1 MNKHSMRLAFVLV
14 LVLFVFTLASAQST
28 RIVYFSMFSEG
39 EPLQQVLQKVTDDF
53 MAENPDIQVEII
65 WAGRQ
70 NLTQLQSVLAAGEQ
84 VDIVDH
90 SD

>member
-14 LVLFVFTLASAQST
+14 LVLFVFTLANAQST

-53 MAENPDIQVEII
+53 MAANPDIQV
-65 WAGRQ
+65 
-70 NLTQLQSVLAAGEQ
+70 
-84 VDIVDH
+84 
-90 SD
+90 